1 MLFRYP
7 CEDLPGCPF
16 PQQVAMFCLPL
27 GATIESWPVGS
38 RHPLPLFSTFVL
50 TGATGEKLY
59 GAAVIF
65 YDDYDQSK
73 LRREELTKL
82 GIMVSQ
88 SPPEKRLSIHQ
99 NQSICVLSR
108 WPFFDTF
115 RKFLF
120 CLYRIS
126 VSGPQMVP
134 LERFVYTASHQF
146 HFFFLRSGKLA
157 SRNVICLK
165 YETNSVA

>member
-1 MLFRYP
+1 MVFCCLALGVLFRYP
-7 CEDLPGCPF
+7 TEDLPACPF

-27 GATIESWPVGS
+27 GATIESWPAGS

-50 TGATGEKLY
+50 TGATGEKVY

-65 YDDYDQSK
+65 YEEYDRSK
-73 LRREELTKL
+73 LRREQLTKL
-82 GIMVSQ
+82 GLSSQ
-88 SPPEKRLSIHQ
+88 EKAHLSVHQ
-99 NQSICVLSR
+99 NQSICILSR

-115 RKFLF
+115 RKFLQ

-134 LERFVYTASHQF
+134 LERFVHKFY
-146 HFFFLRSGKLA
+146 FFLSSLKLA
-157 SRNVICLK
+157 SRNIMPRK
-165 YETNSVA
+165 

>member
-1 MLFRYP
+1 MVNILFSLYGFCCLALGVLFRYP
-7 CEDLPGCPF
+7 AEDLPGCPF

-27 GATIESWPVGS
+27 GATIESWPTGS

-50 TGATGEKLY
+50 TGATGEKVY
-59 GAAVIF
+59 GGAVIF
-65 YDDYDQSK
+65 YEEYDQSK

-82 GIMVSQ
+82 GLS
-88 SPPEKRLSIHQ
+88 SAEKQLSVHQ
-99 NQSICVLSR
+99 NQSICILSR

-115 RKFLF
+115 KKFLL

-134 LERFVYTASHQF
+134 LERFVPKF
-146 HFFFLRSGKLA
+146 HFFLSSLKLD
-157 SRNVICLK
+157 SRNI
-165 YETNSVA
+165 T